1 MIVKH
6 VSISNFRSFKKT
18 VNIPI
23 SNFSVFI
30 GANNAG
36 KSSILH
42 ALYFIQNTIE
52 NNIRL
57 KLRKPRKAIAYRGNV
72 PRQRIRTVYNPETDL
87 PLNYKNNV
95 NKQTIFQIEFILTNK
110 EKKTLKNNIEHYI
123 NNNKISNF
131 LPEYVDDRISERK
144 LKYMLKN
151 NEFKISGDLALKITL
166 SEKYDG
172 YSSAKIS
179 IHDTNQTDVKYH
191 NLMPILLFIINHIRF
206 YYIPSVRTTETL
218 RDIILDLLSEQL
230 LKKNSM
236 YKKKFEDFY
245 ETEQNELNK
254 TSKMITE
261 EVSKF
266 WPDIKNINFIHSN
279 IGINTPQRYSR
290 MLRLNEI
297 QVDDGI
303 NTALELKGD
312 GIQNIII
319 ILIMNYLAN
328 SKNPEK
334 KIFLMI
340 EEPESHLHQDAIH
353 KLRDI
358 LKELSSDSQVIIST
372 HSTMFI
378 DREKLSNNIL
388 VEDNSVKPVKNIAS
402 IRNALGITIDEN
414 FQNTKTVVLVEGETD
429 VEILERCINDKSKL
443 LKKLIRNKKLVIIP
457 SSGVAKLK
465 VLCATLNLYMCE
477 IFLLLDNDDE
487 AIRACEKV
495 LELKLIHTGNIILC
509 KKSSQRYSE
518 IEDFVIPKYY
528 SDQLK
533 NKYKI
538 KYKPNKSIQK
548 LIWSKRMKKLFDSNN
563 KYWGSDTNLEL
574 KKIVAN
580 SVKKN
585 GYAAMIKK
593 ENPIQALIKILENH
607 EK

>member
-1 MIVKH
+1 MNVKH

-52 NNIRL
+52 NNIRINLREPL
-57 KLRKPRKAIAYRGNV
+57 KAKSRRAGDRSRNMTAI
-72 PRQRIRTVYNPETDL
+72 YNPETDL
-87 PLNYKNNV
+87 PLDYKNNV
-95 NKQTIFQIEFILTNK
+95 NKQTIFQIEFILTDK
-110 EKKTLKNNIEHYI
+110 ERKMLKSNIEQYI

-131 LPEYVDDRISERK
+131 FPEYVTDKISERK

-151 NEFKISGDLALKITL
+151 NEFGISGNLILKIIL
-166 SEKYDG
+166 PKKYERS
-172 YSSAKIS
+172 YAKIL
-179 IHDTNQTDVKYH
+179 IYDTNQSDIKYD
-191 NLMPILLFIINHIRF
+191 NLMPILLFIIKHIRF
-206 YYIPSVRTTETL
+206 YYIPSVRTSDTL

-230 LKKNSM
+230 MKKNNM
-236 YKKKFEDFY
+236 YKKKFENFY
-245 ETEQNELNK
+245 KTEQNELNK
-254 TSKMITE
+254 TSKMFTK

-266 WPDIKNINFIHSN
+266 WPDVKNISFIHSN
-279 IGINTPQRYSR
+279 NGINIPQRYSR
-290 MLRLNEI
+290 MLQLNEI

-303 NTALELKGD
+303 NTTLELKGD
-312 GIQNIII
+312 GVQNIII
-319 ILIMNYLAN
+319 ILIMNYLAT
-328 SKNPEK
+328 SKHPEK
-334 KIFLMI
+334 KILLMI

-358 LKELSSDSQVIIST
+358 LKKLSSDSQVIIST

-378 DREKLSNNIL
+378 DREKLTNNIL
-388 VEDNSVKPVKNIAS
+388 VDGNSVKPVKNIAP

-429 VEILERCINDKSKL
+429 VEILERCINDKSDL
-443 LKKLIRNKKLVIIP
+443 LKKLIKNKKLAII
-457 SSGVAKLK
+457 SLSGVTKLK
-465 VLCATLNLYMCE
+465 FLCTTLNLYMCE

-487 AIRACEKV
+487 AIQACKKV
-495 LELKLIHTGNIILC
+495 QESKLIHTGNIILC

-518 IEDFVIPKYY
+518 IEDFVMPKYY
-528 SDQLK
+528 SDQLENEYNIRYRQSK
-533 NKYKI
+533 DVQRLK
-538 KYKPNKSIQK
+538 
-548 LIWSKRMKKLFDSNN
+548 WSDRMEKLFGSNN
-563 KYWGSDTNLEL
+563 KYWDSNVKLEL
-574 KKIVAN
+574 KKIVSN

-585 GYAAMIKK
+585 GCAAMIKK